1 MNDNIVTVARVTIR
15 TAEKFSRIEK
25 EYPALLLLARA
36 VVRQDEEIRQLKD
49 MAQIIG
55 ECDSKKINAQIDDI
69 NALKDRLTALREI
82 YRWRKYEAE
91 EPADG
96 ELVVA
101 RIMLYGGLVPRF
113 MVLNYD
119 AGVKV
124 FVAPDGTGYS
134 VTYWRPIDLPEEES
148 K

>member
-1 MNDNIVTVARVTIR
+1 MSEPNKICPWGLTPCEQALSAELVKVKVELEVAKRGI
-15 TAEKFSRIEK
+15 A
-25 EYPALLLLARA
+25 
-36 VVRQDEEIRQLKD
+36 
-49 MAQIIG
+49 
-55 ECDSKKINAQIDDI
+55 
-69 NALKDRLTALREI
+69 ALREI

-134 VTYWRPIDLPEEES
+134 VTYWRPIDLPEEE

>member
-49 MAQIIG
+49 MAQIVG

-69 NALKDRLTALREI
+69 NALKDRLAALREI

-91 EPADG
+91 EPAAG
-96 ELVVA
+96 ELVIA
-101 RIMLYGGLVPRF
+101 RIVLYGGVAPRF
-113 MVLNYD
+113 MVLKYH
-119 AGVKV
+119 AELKA
-124 FVAPDGTGYS
+124 FIAPDRTGYS